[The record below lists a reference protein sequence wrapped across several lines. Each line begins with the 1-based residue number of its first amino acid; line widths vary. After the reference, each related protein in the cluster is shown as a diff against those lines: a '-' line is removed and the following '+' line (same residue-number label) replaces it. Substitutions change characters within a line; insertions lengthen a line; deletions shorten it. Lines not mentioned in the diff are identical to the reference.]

1 MKRSFFGK
9 LWDPVSSALTGVI
22 THKLRSFLTI
32 LGIVIGVGA
41 VIALMSVGKGTTQQI
56 LDNIQSMGSNLVT
69 ISSSGG
75 MGRSVTAFG
84 PGGTYTSMTR
94 TSFSNISTGL
104 TQEDADAIEEE
115 VDNIAAVACSSSTS
129 QQVIFSGTDMY
140 ASITG
145 ATPSYA
151 EVQDIEM
158 SIGSFFNDDENERSA
173 RVAVIGA
180 YVAETLFVGEQA
192 VGQNIRIGTIVF
204 TVIGVLEPTG
214 EEVSFMD
221 SFVYIPL
228 KTLQQTFSKTKT
240 AQGELIVSSIS
251 LKTTDEKYS
260 DQVVDDVTTL
270 LRDRHGLMDTD
281 DDDFS
286 ITSMNDIIEAF
297 EETSATMN
305 LLLGAIAGIS
315 LLVGGIGVMNI
326 MLVSVLERTREIGI
340 RKALGAKEPDIWVQ
354 FLIEASLLT
363 LAGGIIGV
371 AAGWGVSYLINA
383 MDVMPTLVTADVVFM
398 AVGVS
403 VAIGLFFGFYPAWN
417 AARLDPIE
425 ALRSD

>member
-1 MKRSFFGK
+1 MKRNIFSK
-9 LWDPVSSALTGVI
+9 LWDPVASAWTGVV

-56 LDNIQSMGSNLVT
+56 LSNIQSMGSNLVT

-84 PGGTYTSMTR
+84 PGGMAVSR
-94 TSFSNISTGL
+94 TTFSNISTGL
-104 TQEDADAIEEE
+104 TQEDAAAIEEE
-115 VDNIAAVACSSSTS
+115 VDNIAAIACSSSTS
-129 QQVIFSGTDMY
+129 QQVIFRGTDMY

-158 SIGSFFNDDENERSA
+158 SLGSFFNDDENERSA

-180 YVAETLFVGEQA
+180 YVAETLFAGQEA

-204 TVIGVLEPTG
+204 TVIGVTEPTG

-228 KTLQQTFSKTKT
+228 KTLQQTFTKTKT
-240 AQGELIVSSIS
+240 AQGELIVNSIS
-251 LKTTDEKYS
+251 LTTTDEKYS
-260 DQVVDDVTTL
+260 DQVVDDVTAL
-270 LRDRHGLMDTD
+270 LRDRHGLMPTD

-297 EETSATMN
+297 EETSATLS

-371 AAGWGVSYLINA
+371 AAGWGVAYVINA

-417 AARLDPIE
+417 ASRLDPIE